1 MRINF
6 VLLLGF
12 TLVVLFIWTMF
23 SGALLVTAFVLL
35 AFCTVVAMG
44 YPDTTILY
52 ILGAREVRSGDE
64 PLFFEAAAQEAYK
77 LGVPLPH
84 LYFYN
89 GSFERGFVLQNSR
102 TVSLVLSRSLLQHAH
117 PPELSAICFELLL
130 QVKKGMAKKRT
141 KVMFLLGAKSW
152 LVHALARIVTAFIPN
167 KEISLASGWVV
178 NYLLHPWL
186 SFMFKLTMGK
196 RYFKKLQNLLSD
208 FPHEKDLMEQVI
220 LKLRKP
226 DEINHLPS
234 KKMMELS
241 STQRS
246 RHFQNILALELL
258 PHEWDYL
265 PTSQEMIRAAK
276 A

>member
-1 MRINF
+1 M
-6 VLLLGF
+6 GAY
-12 TLVVLFIWTMF
+12 
-23 SGALLVTAFVLL
+23 ALLVLCAI
-35 AFCTVVAMG
+35 VALG
-44 YPDTTILY
+44 YPDTIILY

-64 PLFFEAAAQEAYK
+64 ALFFEAAAQEAYK

-89 GSFERGFVLQNSR
+89 GSFERGFVLQKSK

-117 PPELSAICFELLL
+117 SSELSAICFELLL
-130 QVKKGMAKKRT
+130 QVKKGMARKRT

-152 LVHALARIVTAFIPN
+152 MIHACARIVTAFIPN

-186 SFMFKLTMGK
+186 SFLFKMTLGK
-196 RYFKKLQNLLSD
+196 RYFRKLQNMLSD
-208 FPHEKDLMEQVI
+208 FPHEKELMEKVI

-226 DEINHLPS
+226 DELYYLPS
-234 KKMMELS
+234 KKMIELS
-241 STQRS
+241 SSQRS

-265 PTSQEMIRAAK
+265 PTSQELIRAAK